1 MNRSI
6 KYTISVCLY
15 RGSLIFYA
23 KETRIP
29 ICIFPWL
36 CVYLT
41 TLFLLG
47 MTCKLTYNSNLP
59 DSREAFAENLASNL
73 AWFVACFAG
82 LRRGGPDSESGGEA
96 RGEHADERLRE
107 PHVQVLRGVGVRGE
121 EWVAAREWRR
131 MQGWWEKERKEEACC
146 AIRRRWR
153 KINLP
158 PWMIY
163 PWRRDRDLFK
173 NLAIFEQARAI
184 EIWDRVGSQIPM
196 RSENCAGNF
205 PVLEKPAAALT
216 RSPFVLRRHPT
227 VSHMSFHSKSTLRA
241 RNREGWRCVVSGL
254 YKILISRHLE
264 LVYFVRPPI

>member
-1 MNRSI
+1 MQ
-6 KYTISVCLY
+6 T
-15 RGSLIFYA
+15 
-23 KETRIP
+23 
-29 ICIFPWL
+29 
-36 CVYLT
+36 YLQ
-41 TLFLLG
+41 LESPGLG
-47 MTCKLTYNSNLP
+47 
-59 DSREAFAENLASNL
+59 EAFAENLVSNL
-73 AWFVACFAG
+73 AWFVSCCLFSRASSRWTRMRVRRRSTWRACRVTAT
-82 LRRGGPDSESGGEA
+82 RTPRTSTSRRRRKRGGGVSEWQPES
-96 RGEHADERLRE
+96 DE
-107 PHVQVLRGVGVRGE
+107 G
-121 EWVAAREWRR
+121 W

-146 AIRRRWR
+146 AIRRRWWR